1 MSAEVKEE
9 QNLQNAGAAV
19 LDPEIEEMFRA
30 GLYLGYSR
38 TRRHP
43 KMKPYIFGLRNN
55 VEVLDLEKIREKL
68 REAEDFLKKL
78 AADKGAVLLVGAKPS
93 VAPLIEK
100 IGEELGMPYSAKRW
114 PGGLMTNF
122 NVMRKRLD
130 HLEDL
135 KIKKASGD
143 FAKYTK
149 KEQLVLNDE
158 IMRLENKFAGLT
170 LLKKVPEAMIIVDP
184 REEKTATREA
194 KKMKIKTVG
203 IMNVDCDPDSVVY
216 PIPAND
222 SAHSSVKYILS
233 RLSSAYKSGIPAV
246 EAQTD
251 IAAAEENKEN
261 KKTENNG

>member
-1 MSAEVKEE
+1 MVFMSAEVKEAE
-9 QNLQNAGAAV
+9 VKEADEVQNAGAIAAD
-19 LDPEIEEMFRA
+19 LEIEEMFRA

-68 REAEDFLKKL
+68 REAEELLKNL
-78 AADKGAVLLVGAKPS
+78 ASNSGVALWVGSKPS
-93 VAPLIEK
+93 ASTLVEK
-100 IGEELGMPYSAKRW
+100 IGEELGMPYSARRW
-114 PGGLMTNF
+114 PGGLLTNF
-122 NVMRKRLD
+122 GVMRKRLD

-158 IMRLENKFAGLT
+158 ITRLEQKFAGLT
-170 LLKKVPEAMIIVDP
+170 LLKKVPDAMVIVDP

-194 KKMKIKTVG
+194 QKMKIKTVG
-203 IMNVDCDPDSVVY
+203 IMNIDCDPDSVTTL
-216 PIPAND
+216 IPAND
-222 SAHSSVKYILS
+222 SAHSSIKYILN
-233 RLSSAYKSGIPAV
+233 RLSLAYKSGIK
-246 EAQTD
+246 
-251 IAAAEENKEN
+251 AAEPQVDKE
-261 KKTENNG
+261 KNG